1 MDKQSLYSK
10 TMRTKRDTLANL
22 AAAARGMTGAGR
34 AQAAVEMAIILPI
47 VLMVLVVGIQYAVI
61 GEAALALGQANF
73 QAARYAAVNTSAD
86 QSTVQSYM
94 VSIASPVISSSNG
107 QYLTS
112 TLSPTP
118 PCTFGSTVTVSVTY
132 NASHLV
138 ALPNPFLGI
147 RFPTSLSSS
156 ESAFCE

>member
-1 MDKQSLYSK
+1 M
-10 TMRTKRDTLANL
+10 KRRKLADFVTPARWM
-22 AAAARGMTGAGR
+22 AAASR
-34 AQAAVEMAIILPI
+34 AQAAVEMAIILPVALI
-47 VLMVLVVGIQYAVI
+47 VLVVGIQFAII

-73 QAARYAAVNTSAD
+73 QGARYAAVNTGAS
-86 QSTVQSYM
+86 QSTVQSYI
-94 VSIASPVISSSNG
+94 VSVASPVISASNG

-112 TLSPTP
+112 TLNPAP

-132 NASHLV
+132 DATHLV

-147 RFPTSLSSS
+147 SFPTKLSST

>member
-1 MDKQSLYSK
+1 MDTKSP
-10 TMRTKRDTLANL
+10 RTKRRRLVDYVT
-22 AAAARGMTGAGR
+22 AARRMTGAGR

-47 VLMVLVVGIQYAVI
+47 ALVVLVVGIQYAII

-73 QAARYAAVNTSAD
+73 QGARYAAVNTSAN

-94 VSIASPVISSSNG
+94 VSVASPLISASNG

-112 TLSPTP
+112 TLNPTP
-118 PCTFGSTVTVSVTY
+118 PCAFGSTVTVSLTY

-147 RFPTSLSSS
+147 SFPKTLSSS